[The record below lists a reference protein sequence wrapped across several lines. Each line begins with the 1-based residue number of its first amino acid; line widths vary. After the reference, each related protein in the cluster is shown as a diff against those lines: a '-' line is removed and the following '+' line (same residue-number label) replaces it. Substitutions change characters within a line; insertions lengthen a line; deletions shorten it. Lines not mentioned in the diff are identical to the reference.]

1 MLGAALAQDIPIIVL
16 HLTRPPIEIPHRL
29 NLKMPSHFKAA
40 KGAYVIKDYNDDR
53 EKRGGVIVRGT
64 SVINELCSI
73 LPEIIENG
81 PNIKIVAALSWGLFN
96 SQSEEYRQS
105 VMKEDEWLD
114 CMVITNTSLGNM
126 SNWVQHPIV
135 KEYSLSPDWDNSW
148 RFGGNLEEVIDES
161 HLSAHWQSKA
171 IQKFANK
178 RKLRIDELKNSM
190 PENIF
195 DKMGIE

>member
-1 MLGAALAQDIPIIVL
+1 
-16 HLTRPPIEIPHRL
+16 
-29 NLKMPSHFKAA
+29 MPSHFEAA
-40 KGAYVIKDYNDDR
+40 KGAYVIKDYNGDR
-53 EKRGGVIVRGT
+53 EKSGVVIVRGT

-73 LPEIIENG
+73 LPNIIENG
-81 PNIKIVAALSWGLFN
+81 PNIKIVAALSWGLFQL
-96 SQSEEYRQS
+96 QSEKYRQS

-114 CMVITNTSLGNM
+114 CMVITNTSLANM
-126 SNWVQHPIV
+126 SHWVQHPIV

-161 HLSAHWQSKA
+161 HLSAHWQSIS
-171 IQKFANK
+171 IQKFADE
-178 RKLRIDELKNSM
+178 RKLRIDALKKSI

>member
-1 MLGAALAQDIPIIVL
+1 
-16 HLTRPPIEIPHRL
+16 
-29 NLKMPSHFKAA
+29 MPSHFKAA

-53 EKRGGVIVRGT
+53 EKGGVVIVRGT

-73 LPEIIENG
+73 LPKIIENG
-81 PNIKIVAALSWGLFN
+81 PNIKIIAALSWGLFHL
-96 SQSEEYRQS
+96 QSEEYRRS

-126 SNWVQHPIV
+126 SHWVQHPIV
-135 KEYSLSPDWDNSW
+135 KKYSLSPDWDNSW

-171 IQKFANK
+171 IQKFANE
-178 RKLRIDELKNSM
+178 RKLRIDTLKKSI

>member
-1 MLGAALAQDIPIIVL
+1 
-16 HLTRPPIEIPHRL
+16 
-29 NLKMPSHFKAA
+29 
-40 KGAYVIKDYNDDR
+40 
-53 EKRGGVIVRGT
+53 
-64 SVINELCSI
+64 
-73 LPEIIENG
+73 
-81 PNIKIVAALSWGLFN
+81 
-96 SQSEEYRQS
+96 
-105 VMKEDEWLD
+105 MKEDEWLD

-126 SNWVQHPIV
+126 SHWVQHPVV

-178 RKLRIDELKNSM
+178 RKLRIDALKKSI